1 MRENSTPHKQK
12 RYATDGLGDLDETAA
27 ESVVASAA
35 WSAAVGERY
44 DTARVCAMLGVSRQA
59 LSKRQRSG
67 TLIGLR
73 ASSTTCLD
81 LVARFVRRIQPRVPG
96 ASRSRLATPLV
107 TLGEFTCANQE
118 IP

>member
-1 MRENSTPHKQK
+1 MAS
-12 RYATDGLGDLDETAA
+12 LGDLDETAAQRIGGSAA

-59 LSKRQRSG
+59 LSKRQCSG

-73 ASSTTCLD
+73 GRQSGLM
-81 LVARFVRRIQPRVPG
+81 VAGACAGQGARSAAGMTAMPSRRR
-96 ASRSRLATPLV
+96 
-107 TLGEFTCANQE
+107 
-118 IP
+118 